1 MVKTS
6 PESNTQ
12 PRRLRIIGVVC
23 AGFGLLIGVASI
35 WQSLDAG
42 DVRGAGL
49 AVVALAMVLVG
60 AAIVSRTGQRIGWIT
75 ATSGALILVPGLG
88 GPLESLGFGPWL
100 YSIGL
105 LLFLFPD
112 GRPVSRRWN
121 WILWTASVA
130 LLLSLIVELFAPGG
144 WSDQGALLL
153 IVFAFIPVAM
163 VSLIVRYVR
172 STGVER
178 LQLRWFVFA
187 GLVLVVID
195 LAWEQLASI
204 VPLPDAFW
212 DVTLAVALLGLPAAI
227 GVAVLRYKL
236 YEIDRIVSRTVSYA
250 LVVAT
255 LGLLYF
261 GMVTLAAQFLPTQN
275 ALAVAGATLAIAALF
290 NPLRRR
296 VQRAVDS
303 RFNRSGFRVQTLSEQ
318 FGLLLREAR
327 TSDQLV
333 SAWTATVA
341 NALQPTAIGVWLNP
355 ALAAP
360 PREES

>member
-1 MVKTS
+1 M
-6 PESNTQ
+6 
-12 PRRLRIIGVVC
+12 
-23 AGFGLLIGVASI
+23 
-35 WQSLDAG
+35 
-42 DVRGAGL
+42 
-49 AVVALAMVLVG
+49 
-60 AAIVSRTGQRIGWIT
+60 
-75 ATSGALILVPGLG
+75 
-88 GPLESLGFGPWL
+88 
-100 YSIGL
+100 
-105 LLFLFPD
+105 
-112 GRPVSRRWN
+112 
-121 WILWTASVA
+121 A